1 MCSVSSG
8 QSYGILL
15 HWSITVVLGSANK
28 DMRYVV
34 WDVIEE

>member
-15 HWSITVVLGSANK
+15 WSITVVVGSDIK

-34 WDVIEE
+34 WDTIEE